1 MTQQTLVGRLV
12 LSQEETVGGI
22 DGKNN
27 EMVTDTQKT
36 TVDVT
41 CYTYVLNSMA
51 EQHKTETLVGTCNRT
66 LSTIVMLNY
75 NSIQEINST

>member
-27 EMVTDTQKT
+27 EMVTDT
-36 TVDVT
+36 
-41 CYTYVLNSMA
+41 
-51 EQHKTETLVGTCNRT
+51 
-66 LSTIVMLNY
+66 
-75 NSIQEINST
+75 